1 MRRIREFPKLRSTM
15 GRRRHLLQL
24 EGAARHAAVAAQR
37 GLRGRAALLRGAP
50 VRAARRSLRL
60 RGLRACARAR

>member
-1 MRRIREFPKLRSTM
+1 M

-37 GLRGRAALLRGAP
+37 GLRGRAALLRGAQ